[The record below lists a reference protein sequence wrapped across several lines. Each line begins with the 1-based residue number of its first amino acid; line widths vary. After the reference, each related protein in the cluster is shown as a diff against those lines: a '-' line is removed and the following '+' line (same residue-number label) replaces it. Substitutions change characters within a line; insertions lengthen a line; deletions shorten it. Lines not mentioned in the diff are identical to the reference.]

1 LFKPFLFNASYI
13 LKKEKRRSKTE
24 RLFKKKPKLT
34 LIIQESLH
42 KDSEI
47 KTKLVIFYCIE
58 NHKIKLKFK
67 KDNFLAHFEKSI
79 AGQFSSIFEY
89 F

>member
-1 LFKPFLFNASYI
+1 MLHTFF
-13 LKKEKRRSKTE
+13 KKEKRRSKTE

-47 KTKLVIFYCIE
+47 KTE
-58 NHKIKLKFK
+58 
-67 KDNFLAHFEKSI
+67 
-79 AGQFSSIFEY
+79 
-89 F
+89 